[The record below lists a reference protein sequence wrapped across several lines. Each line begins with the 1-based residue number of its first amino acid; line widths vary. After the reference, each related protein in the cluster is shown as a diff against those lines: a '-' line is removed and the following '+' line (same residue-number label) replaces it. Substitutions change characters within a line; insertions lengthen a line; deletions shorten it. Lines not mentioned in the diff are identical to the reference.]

1 MRRIRNQIRVW
12 ALAGVLCI
20 GMAGATAGTAAAQG
34 APASIGITSPA
45 DEETIHDNTGR
56 VPVAVALDSNA
67 LPTGGAIRV
76 LLDGAPL
83 GPARTTA
90 SFALEGVERGEHTL
104 QVQLLDA
111 AGNVA
116 ASSPTVKFY
125 MWQASKLLPS
135 RKK

>member
-1 MRRIRNQIRVW
+1 M
-12 ALAGVLCI
+12 AGVLCI
-20 GMAGATAGTAAAQG
+20 GVAGTTAGNAAAQG
-34 APASIGITSPA
+34 TPATIGITSPA
-45 DEETIHDNTGR
+45 DEETVHDNTGR
-56 VPVAVALDSNA
+56 VPVAVTLDGDA

-90 SFALEGVERGEHTL
+90 TFALEGVERGEHTL

-111 AGNVA
+111 SGNVA

-125 MWQASKLLPS
+125 MWQASKLFPG
-135 RKK
+135 RKQ